1 MTNWFKKTFSRLAL
15 MLGIAP
21 AVLGCAAAGPTDNP
35 LLRSLSRDRYVG
47 GDDIARACGPGQP
60 ARYRLFYNA
69 IEDRQQRS
77 YDITAL
83 PEGGGMLE
91 TQVIGP
97 PVLNDPRRGITV
109 TDPIRPWRGETA
121 LYKLN
126 PAELQQITAALQ
138 AAGFEQPVPEGLH
151 LRGDSF
157 FWTASACRDGRF
169 HFHAWGYPSPEFDRM
184 AEPLLD
190 VMLGFDKTGVA
201 AQRPYAVALPP
212 YSTYFNVTDPEVIQ
226 RAPRRY
232 ITAKNGLRYSQGTI
246 N

>member
-1 MTNWFKKTFSRLAL
+1 MANWFKKTFSRFAL
-15 MLGIAP
+15 MLGLAP
-21 AVLGCAAAGPTDNP
+21 AVLGCAAMGPTDNP

-47 GDDIARACGPGQP
+47 GDDIARACMPGQP
-60 ARYRLFYNA
+60 PRYRLVYNA

-83 PEGGGMLE
+83 AEGGAMLE
-91 TQVIGP
+91 AQVIGP
-97 PVLNDPRRGITV
+97 PVLNDPQRGITV
-109 TDPIRPWRGETA
+109 ADPIRPWRGENA
-121 LYKLN
+121 LYRLN
-126 PAELQQITAALQ
+126 PAELQRVTSALQ
-138 AAGFEQPVPEGLH
+138 AAGFERPAPEGLH

-157 FWTASACRDGRF
+157 FWTASACRDGQF

-190 VMLGFDKTGVA
+190 VMLAFDKTGVA
-201 AQRPYAVALPP
+201 PQRPYAVALPP
-212 YSTYFNVTDPEVIQ
+212 YSSYFNVTDPHVLQ

-232 ITAKNGLRYSQGTI
+232 IVEQNGLKYSQGTI